1 MFILV
6 KIPRRTLAAV
16 IVILLIGLGI
26 LGGGL
31 TSGLYTSGVQPL
43 EQVPTEQK
51 AIALTFNVDWGEEQL
66 PGILKALEQ
75 YNAKATFFLTGRWA
89 KNHPELVRTIAG
101 AGHQIENHGYSH
113 PHPDRLSVAA
123 NKEEIK
129 KTEKVIESIIGYKTR
144 YYAPPYG
151 EKEKPGVQA
160 ASELGYVTV
169 LWTLDTVDWRPE
181 STPEIIAQRIVNPAV
196 RFGVKPD
203 KRGAIVLMHPKENTV
218 KALPMILKS
227 LQGQGFQ
234 FNRLEQLITLNQAGN
249 TTS

>member
-1 MFILV
+1 MFILI
-6 KIPRRTLAAV
+6 KIPRRA
-16 IVILLIGLGI
+16 LLIALVLLICAIGI
-26 LGGGL
+26 SGKEM
-31 TSGLYTSGVQPL
+31 TMGLYTSGVKPL
-43 EQVPTEQK
+43 EHVPTEHK
-51 AIALTFNVDWGEEQL
+51 AIALTFNVDWGEEYL

-75 YNAKATFFLTGRWA
+75 NGAKATFFLTGRWA
-89 KNHPELVRTIAG
+89 KNHPELVQVIAR

-129 KTEKVIESIIGYKTR
+129 KTENVINGIIGYKTR

-151 EKEKPGVQA
+151 EKGNPGVQA
-160 ASELGYVTV
+160 TAELGYVTV

-181 STPEIIAQRIVNPAV
+181 STPEVIAKRVVNPAV

-218 KALPMILKS
+218 KALPVILANLKAE
-227 LQGQGFQ
+227 GFR
-234 FNRLEQLITLNQAGN
+234 FDRLDQLITLDQAGN